1 MAERQPKS
9 PRTVCSEVDNGS
21 ARGRRRLQ
29 RRRIRIQ
36 FTPEIAERLNAG

>member
-21 ARGRRRLQ
+21 DRGRRRLQ

-36 FTPEIAERLNAG
+36 FTPGIERLNAG

>member
-29 RRRIRIQ
+29 RRWIWIQ
-36 FTPEIAERLNAG
+36 FTPGIADRLNAG